1 MKMYLQPPNTL
12 TLQTR
17 APTACRYALPQQ
29 AALTIILLLHNRV
42 LCHRSSG
49 IQHGYAALA
58 QWARRRARRLT
69 PPRLLQAGQRW
80 LQSASASRS
89 CAAAVLSAPA
99 AAAEAVRLACTQAE
113 EATVAQSALLLET
126 SAATPAA
133 HGTQLC
139 LRYQPVR

>member
-1 MKMYLQPPNTL
+1 
-12 TLQTR
+12 
-17 APTACRYALPQQ
+17 
-29 AALTIILLLHNRV
+29 V

-58 QWARRRARRLT
+58 QWARRRVHRLT
-69 PPRLLQAGQRW
+69 PPGLLQAGQRW
-80 LQSASASRS
+80 LRSASASRS

-113 EATVAQSALLLET
+113 AATAAQSALLLEE
-126 SAATPAA
+126 SMATPAA
-133 HGTQLC
+133 RGAKLC